1 MHVEWVEGDGL
12 AFPGQMLTLCVFSRG
27 KLGRYPPWPG
37 KVSDWRTSEV
47 EFEEVE
53 SIRCSPLNS

>member
-1 MHVEWVEGDGL
+1 MHVECVEGAGV

-37 KVSDWRTSEV
+37 KVSV
-47 EFEEVE
+47 LLLNEERLKLTLRRG
-53 SIRCSPLNS
+53 SM